1 MSTQKQAVVT
11 GASSGI
17 GEASARALAA
27 EGFRVIC
34 AARRVDRIQ
43 ALAEEIGGVAVECD
57 VTSDADVQRLAEV
70 VGPTLD
76 VLVNNAGQAFGAD
89 AVHEGQADDW
99 RKTYDVNVVGTV
111 NVTRELTPALI
122 ASGDGV
128 LINMGSTAGRIAY
141 EGGGAYTAAKH
152 ATAVLTETLRLEL
165 LGQPVRITE
174 LAPGMV
180 MTEAFNLHRF
190 RGDQAKRDAVYAGV
204 RNPLLAEDI
213 ARAVAWVAT
222 LPSHMNIDLMVIRPR
237 AQATQTKV
245 HREG

>member
-1 MSTQKQAVVT
+1 M
-11 GASSGI
+11 I
-17 GEASARALAA
+17 G
-27 EGFRVIC
+27 
-34 AARRVDRIQ
+34 
-43 ALAEEIGGVAVECD
+43 
-57 VTSDADVQRLAEV
+57 
-70 VGPTLD
+70 TL
-76 VLVNNAGQAFGAD
+76 
-89 AVHEGQADDW
+89 
-99 RKTYDVNVVGTV
+99 

-122 ASGDGV
+122 ASGDAV

-152 ATAVLTETLRLEL
+152 GVAVMTETLRLEM

-180 MTEAFNLHRF
+180 ATEEFNLHRF

-204 RNPLLAEDI
+204 RNPLVAEDI

-222 LPSHMNIDLMVIRPR
+222 LPSHMNIDLMVLRPR

-245 HREG
+245 HREA